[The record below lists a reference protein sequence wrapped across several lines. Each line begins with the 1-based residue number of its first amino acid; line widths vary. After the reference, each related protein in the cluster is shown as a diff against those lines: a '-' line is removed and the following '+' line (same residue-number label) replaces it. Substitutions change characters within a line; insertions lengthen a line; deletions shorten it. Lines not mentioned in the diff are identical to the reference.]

1 MINDPA
7 LTQNERA
14 IFCGPYK
21 RNAGEGKGITM
32 RASYNFL
39 FMSAINDTI
48 IGSMMVIYYE
58 EM

>member
-1 MINDPA
+1 MNGLYFAGLIKGTP
-7 LTQNERA
+7 ER
-14 IFCGPYK
+14 
-21 RNAGEGKGITM
+21 GKVSPC
-32 RASYNFL
+32 APYNFL